1 MDELAI
7 IVVRGVGLGAVYSL
21 VAISFNVVHNSSGI
35 LNFAQGNMLVL
46 GGVFGFFTLSQD
58 PGVAR
63 WLVLLPAAALCY
75 AAVLA
80 TQGAITLLPLRS
92 SVEQHSWL
100 ITTLAVSVI
109 IGAVILIAQGPFAL
123 SVKSPFPNFTLLGT
137 RTPMPYALTVALA
150 VAWYAGLRWFHAR
163 TTAGLAMSAVAQDL
177 EAARAAGIQVRRLQ
191 IYAFALSGAIVG
203 STGFVAAPVMSV
215 SADSG
220 IIYVVNGFIAAV
232 VGGLGNNAGALIGGP
247 LVGVAGMWAAFEYGG
262 QFQNAV
268 SLAVLIAV
276 LMLRPQGLF
285 GRTTARRV

>member
-1 MDELAI
+1 MDELVI
-7 IVVRGVGLGAVYSL
+7 ILVRGIGLGAVHAL

-46 GGVFGFFTLSQD
+46 GGLFGFFTLSAE
-58 PGVAR
+58 PSVAG
-63 WLVLLPAAALCY
+63 WLLLVPAAAGLY
-75 AAVLA
+75 ALVLA
-80 TQGAITLLPLRS
+80 GQGYVTLLPLRS

-123 SVKSPFPNFTLLGT
+123 SVRSPFPGFWLLGT
-137 RTPMPYALTVALA
+137 RTPTPYLLA
-150 VAWYAGLRWFHAR
+150 VLLALGWYAGLRWFHTR
-163 TTAGLAMSAVAQDL
+163 TITGLAMSAIAQDL
-177 EAARAAGIQVRRLQ
+177 EAARAAGIRVRRLQ
-191 IYAFALSGAIVG
+191 LYAFALSGAIVG
-203 STGFVAAPVMSV
+203 SAGFVAAPVMSI

-232 VGGLGNNAGALIGGP
+232 IGGLGSNAGALVGGP
-247 LVGVAGMWAAFEYGG
+247 LVGVASMWAAFQYGG

-268 SLAVLIAV
+268 SLALLIGV

-285 GRTTARRV
+285 GRTAARRV